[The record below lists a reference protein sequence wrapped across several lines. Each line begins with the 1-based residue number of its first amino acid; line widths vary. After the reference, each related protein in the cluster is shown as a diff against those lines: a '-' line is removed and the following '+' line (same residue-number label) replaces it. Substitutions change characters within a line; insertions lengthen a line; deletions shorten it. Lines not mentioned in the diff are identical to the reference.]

1 MILTK
6 YLIRE
11 TLKSQ
16 LAILFI
22 LLVIFLAQQ
31 LVRVL
36 GSAVNGNVP
45 VDVILPLL
53 GLGMPTMAQL
63 MLPLS
68 LFLALLLTLGRLYS
82 ESEITVM
89 QACGIGPEALIK
101 VGILLSVITASVAA
115 YNSLYLTPWALKKQ
129 VDVVENAKANPSA
142 SAITPGQ
149 FITSSK
155 GDFVL
160 FVEKVKGDELSDIY
174 LFQTKQVGKVK
185 PSVVVAEQGTF
196 TTAEDGGQV
205 LSLKNGERFEGSA
218 TLPEFRITHFT
229 DYLAFLTFNQ
239 VQNNETDLDMQDSHT
254 LLADSSAKAKA
265 EIVWRIN
272 LFLAVPLMMLIAIPL
287 SKVNPRQ
294 GRFAKVLP
302 VLLLYLIYFLLQ
314 SSLKTAG
321 INGKL
326 AAHHWMIA
334 VNVAFLILGI
344 ILNSASV
351 RSTLLR
357 PFKRNVARG
366 K

>member
-6 YLIRE
+6 YLIKE

-89 QACGIGPEALIK
+89 QACGIGPNALVK
-101 VGILLSVITASVAA
+101 VGLILSIVTAAIAA

-129 VDVVENAKANPSA
+129 VEVVENAKANPSA

-149 FITSSK
+149 FISSNN
-155 GDFVL
+155 GNFVL
-160 FVEKVKGDELSDIY
+160 FVDKVKGDQLSDIY
-174 LFQTKQVGKVK
+174 LFQTRQVGKVK
-185 PSVVVAEQGTF
+185 PSVIVAEQGNF
-196 TTAEDGGQV
+196 STTKDGSQT
-205 LSLKNGERFEGSA
+205 LALKNGERFEGSA
-218 TLPEFRITHFT
+218 VLPEFRVTHFQ
-229 DYLAFLTFNQ
+229 DYLAFLAFNPAKA
-239 VQNNETDLDMQDSHT
+239 EEADLDMQDSNA
-254 LLADSSAKAKA
+254 LLKNSSSNAKA
-265 EIVWRIN
+265 ELQWRIS

-294 GRFAKVLP
+294 GRFAKIIP
-302 VLLLYLIYFLLQ
+302 ALLLYLIYFLLQ

-321 INGKL
+321 INGKIES
-326 AAHHWMIA
+326 HYWMIL
-334 VNVAFLILGI
+334 VNMLFLLLGI
-344 ILNSASV
+344 ILNSATIQSKF
-351 RSTLLR
+351 TQL
-357 PFKRNVARG
+357 FKRARG
-366 K
+366 

>member
-6 YLIRE
+6 YLIKE

-89 QACGIGPEALIK
+89 QACGIGPNALVK
-101 VGILLSVITASVAA
+101 VGLILSIVTAAIAA

-129 VDVVENAKANPSA
+129 VEVVENAKANPSA

-149 FITSSK
+149 FISSNN
-155 GDFVL
+155 GNFVL
-160 FVEKVKGDELSDIY
+160 FVDKVKGDQLSDIY
-174 LFQTKQVGKVK
+174 LFQTRQVGKVK
-185 PSVVVAEQGTF
+185 PSVIVAEQGNF
-196 TTAEDGGQV
+196 STAKDGSQT
-205 LSLKNGERFEGSA
+205 LALKNGERFEGSA
-218 TLPEFRITHFT
+218 VLPEFRVTHFQ
-229 DYLAFLTFNQ
+229 DYLAFLAFNPAKA
-239 VQNNETDLDMQDSHT
+239 EEADLDMQDSNA
-254 LLADSSAKAKA
+254 LLKNSSSNAKA
-265 EIVWRIN
+265 ELQWRIS

-294 GRFAKVLP
+294 GRFAKIIP
-302 VLLLYLIYFLLQ
+302 ALLLYLIYFLLQ

-321 INGKL
+321 INGKIES
-326 AAHHWMIA
+326 HYWMIL
-334 VNVAFLILGI
+334 VNMLFLLLGI
-344 ILNSASV
+344 ILNSATIQSKF
-351 RSTLLR
+351 TQL
-357 PFKRNVARG
+357 FKRARG
-366 K
+366 

>member
-6 YLIRE
+6 YLIKE

-89 QACGIGPEALIK
+89 QACGIGPNALVK
-101 VGILLSVITASVAA
+101 VGLILSIVTAAIAA

-129 VDVVENAKANPSA
+129 VEVVENAKANPSA

-149 FITSSK
+149 FISSNN
-155 GDFVL
+155 GNFVL
-160 FVEKVKGDELSDIY
+160 FVDKVKGNQLSDIY
-174 LFQTKQVGKVK
+174 LFQTRQVGKVK
-185 PSVVVAEQGTF
+185 PSVIVAEQGNF
-196 TTAEDGGQV
+196 STTKDGSQT
-205 LSLKNGERFEGSA
+205 LALKNGERFEGSA
-218 TLPEFRITHFT
+218 VLPEFRVTHFQ
-229 DYLAFLTFNQ
+229 DYLAFLAFNPAKA
-239 VQNNETDLDMQDSHT
+239 EEADLDMQDSNA
-254 LLADSSAKAKA
+254 LLKNSSANAKA
-265 EIVWRIN
+265 ELQWRIS

-294 GRFAKVLP
+294 GRFAKIIP
-302 VLLLYLIYFLLQ
+302 ALLLYLIYFLLQ

-321 INGKL
+321 INGKIES
-326 AAHHWMIA
+326 HYWMIL
-334 VNVAFLILGI
+334 VNMLFLLLGI
-344 ILNSASV
+344 ILNSATIQSKF
-351 RSTLLR
+351 TQL
-357 PFKRNVARG
+357 FKRARG
-366 K
+366 

>member
-6 YLIRE
+6 YLIKE

-89 QACGIGPEALIK
+89 QACGIGPNALVK
-101 VGILLSVITASVAA
+101 VGLILSIVTAAIAA

-129 VDVVENAKANPSA
+129 VEVVENAKANPSA

-149 FITSSK
+149 FISSNN
-155 GDFVL
+155 GNFVL
-160 FVEKVKGDELSDIY
+160 FVDKVKGDQLSDIY
-174 LFQTKQVGKVK
+174 LFQTRQVGKVK
-185 PSVVVAEQGTF
+185 PSVIVAEQGNF
-196 TTAEDGGQV
+196 STAKDGSQT
-205 LSLKNGERFEGSA
+205 LALKNGERFEGSA
-218 TLPEFRITHFT
+218 VLPEFRVTHFQ
-229 DYLAFLTFNQ
+229 DYLAFLAFNPAKA
-239 VQNNETDLDMQDSHT
+239 EEADLDMQNSNA
-254 LLADSSAKAKA
+254 LLKNSSANAKA
-265 EIVWRIN
+265 ELQWRIS

-294 GRFAKVLP
+294 GRFAKIIP
-302 VLLLYLIYFLLQ
+302 ALLLYLIYFLLQ

-321 INGKL
+321 INGKIES
-326 AAHHWMIA
+326 HYWMIL
-334 VNVAFLILGI
+334 VNMLFLLLGI
-344 ILNSASV
+344 ILNSATIQSKF
-351 RSTLLR
+351 TQL
-357 PFKRNVARG
+357 FKRARG
-366 K
+366 

>member
-6 YLIRE
+6 YLIKE

-89 QACGIGPEALIK
+89 QACGIGPNALVK
-101 VGILLSVITASVAA
+101 VGLILSIVTAAIAA

-129 VDVVENAKANPSA
+129 VEVVENAKANPSA

-149 FITSSK
+149 FISSNN
-155 GDFVL
+155 GNFVL
-160 FVEKVKGDELSDIY
+160 FVDKVKGDQLSDIY

-185 PSVVVAEQGTF
+185 PSVIVAEQGNF
-196 TTAEDGGQV
+196 STAKDGSQT
-205 LSLKNGERFEGSA
+205 LALKNGERFEGSA
-218 TLPEFRITHFT
+218 VLPEFRVTHFQ
-229 DYLAFLTFNQ
+229 DYLAFLAFNPAKA
-239 VQNNETDLDMQDSHT
+239 EEADLDMQDSNA
-254 LLADSSAKAKA
+254 LLINSSANAKA
-265 EIVWRIN
+265 ELQWRIS

-294 GRFAKVLP
+294 GRFAKIIP
-302 VLLLYLIYFLLQ
+302 ALLLYLIYFLLQ

-321 INGKL
+321 INGKIES
-326 AAHHWMIA
+326 HYWMIL
-334 VNVAFLILGI
+334 VNMLFLLLGI
-344 ILNSASV
+344 ILNSTTIQSKF
-351 RSTLLR
+351 TQL
-357 PFKRNVARG
+357 FKRARG
-366 K
+366 

>member
-6 YLIRE
+6 YLIKE

-89 QACGIGPEALIK
+89 QACGIGPNALVK
-101 VGILLSVITASVAA
+101 VGLILSIVTAAIAA

-129 VDVVENAKANPSA
+129 VEVVENAKANPSA

-149 FITSSK
+149 FISSNN
-155 GDFVL
+155 GNFVL
-160 FVEKVKGDELSDIY
+160 FVDKVKGDQLSDIY
-174 LFQTKQVGKVK
+174 LFQTRQVGKVK
-185 PSVVVAEQGTF
+185 PSVIVAEQGNF
-196 TTAEDGGQV
+196 STAKDGSQT
-205 LSLKNGERFEGSA
+205 LALKNGERFEGSA
-218 TLPEFRITHFT
+218 VLPEFRVTHFQ
-229 DYLAFLTFNQ
+229 DYLAFLAYNPAKA
-239 VQNNETDLDMQDSHT
+239 EEADLDMQDSNA
-254 LLADSSAKAKA
+254 LLKNSSANAKA
-265 EIVWRIN
+265 ELQWRIS

-294 GRFAKVLP
+294 GRFAKIIP
-302 VLLLYLIYFLLQ
+302 ALLLYLIYFLLQ

-321 INGKL
+321 INGKIES
-326 AAHHWMIA
+326 HYWMIL
-334 VNVAFLILGI
+334 VNILFLLLGI
-344 ILNSASV
+344 ILNSATIQSKF
-351 RSTLLR
+351 TQL
-357 PFKRNVARG
+357 FKRARG
-366 K
+366 

>member
-6 YLIRE
+6 YLIKE

-89 QACGIGPEALIK
+89 QACGIGPNALVK
-101 VGILLSVITASVAA
+101 VGLILSIVTAVIAA

-129 VDVVENAKANPSA
+129 VEVVENAKANPSA

-149 FITSSK
+149 FISSNN
-155 GDFVL
+155 GNFVL
-160 FVEKVKGDELSDIY
+160 FVDKVKGDQLSDIY
-174 LFQTKQVGKVK
+174 LFQTRQVGKVK
-185 PSVVVAEQGTF
+185 PSVIVAEQGNF
-196 TTAEDGGQV
+196 STAKDGSQT
-205 LSLKNGERFEGSA
+205 LALKNGERFEGSA
-218 TLPEFRITHFT
+218 VLPEFRVTHFQ
-229 DYLAFLTFNQ
+229 DYLAFLAFNPAKA
-239 VQNNETDLDMQDSHT
+239 EEAGLDMQDSNA
-254 LLADSSAKAKA
+254 LLKNSSANAKA
-265 EIVWRIN
+265 ELQWRIS

-294 GRFAKVLP
+294 GRFAKIIP
-302 VLLLYLIYFLLQ
+302 ALLLYLIYFLLQ

-321 INGKL
+321 INGKIES
-326 AAHHWMIA
+326 HYWMIL
-334 VNVAFLILGI
+334 VNILFLLLGI
-344 ILNSASV
+344 ILNSATIQSKF
-351 RSTLLR
+351 TQL
-357 PFKRNVARG
+357 FKRARG
-366 K
+366 

>member
-6 YLIRE
+6 YLIKE

-89 QACGIGPEALIK
+89 QACGIGPNALVK
-101 VGILLSVITASVAA
+101 VGLILSIVTAAIAA

-129 VDVVENAKANPSA
+129 VEVVENAKANPSA

-149 FITSSK
+149 FISSNN
-155 GDFVL
+155 GNFVL
-160 FVEKVKGDELSDIY
+160 FVDKVKGDQLSDIY
-174 LFQTKQVGKVK
+174 LFQTRQVGKVK
-185 PSVVVAEQGTF
+185 PSVIVAEQGNF
-196 TTAEDGGQV
+196 STAKDGSQT
-205 LSLKNGERFEGSA
+205 LALKNGERFEGSA
-218 TLPEFRITHFT
+218 VLPEFRVTHFQ
-229 DYLAFLTFNQ
+229 DYLAFLAFNPAKA
-239 VQNNETDLDMQDSHT
+239 EEADLDMQDSNA
-254 LLADSSAKAKA
+254 LLKNSSANAKA
-265 EIVWRIN
+265 ELQWRIS

-294 GRFAKVLP
+294 GHFAKIIP
-302 VLLLYLIYFLLQ
+302 ALLLYLIYFLLQ

-321 INGKL
+321 INGKIES
-326 AAHHWMIA
+326 HYWMIL
-334 VNVAFLILGI
+334 VNILFLLLGI
-344 ILNSASV
+344 ILNSATIQSKF
-351 RSTLLR
+351 TQL
-357 PFKRNVARG
+357 FKRARG
-366 K
+366 

>member
-1 MILTK
+1 VILTK
-6 YLIRE
+6 YLIKE

-89 QACGIGPEALIK
+89 QACGIGPNALVK
-101 VGILLSVITASVAA
+101 VGLILSIVTAAIAA

-129 VDVVENAKANPSA
+129 VEAVENAKANPSA

-149 FITSSK
+149 FISSNN
-155 GDFVL
+155 GNFVL
-160 FVEKVKGDELSDIY
+160 FVDKVKGDQLSDIY
-174 LFQTKQVGKVK
+174 LFQTRQVGKVK
-185 PSVVVAEQGTF
+185 PSVIVAEQGNF
-196 TTAEDGGQV
+196 STAKDGSQT
-205 LSLKNGERFEGSA
+205 LALKNGERFEGSA
-218 TLPEFRITHFT
+218 VLPEFRVTHFQ
-229 DYLAFLTFNQ
+229 DYLAFLAFNPAKA
-239 VQNNETDLDMQDSHT
+239 EEADLDMQDSNA
-254 LLADSSAKAKA
+254 LLKNSSANAKA
-265 EIVWRIN
+265 ELQWRIS

-294 GRFAKVLP
+294 GRFAKIIP
-302 VLLLYLIYFLLQ
+302 ALLLYLIYFLLQ

-321 INGKL
+321 INGKIES
-326 AAHHWMIA
+326 HYWMIL
-334 VNVAFLILGI
+334 VNILFLLLGI
-344 ILNSASV
+344 ILNSATIQSKF
-351 RSTLLR
+351 TQL
-357 PFKRNVARG
+357 FKRARG
-366 K
+366 

>member
-6 YLIRE
+6 YLIKE

-89 QACGIGPEALIK
+89 QACGIGPNALVK
-101 VGILLSVITASVAA
+101 VGLILSIVTAAIAA

-129 VDVVENAKANPSA
+129 VEVVENAKANPSA

-149 FITSSK
+149 FISSNN
-155 GDFVL
+155 GNFVL
-160 FVEKVKGDELSDIY
+160 FVDKVKGDQLSDIY

-185 PSVVVAEQGTF
+185 PSVIVAEQGNF
-196 TTAEDGGQV
+196 STAKDGSQT
-205 LSLKNGERFEGSA
+205 LALKNGERFEGSA
-218 TLPEFRITHFT
+218 VLPEFRVTHFQ
-229 DYLAFLTFNQ
+229 DYLAFLAFNPAKAEEA
-239 VQNNETDLDMQDSHT
+239 NLDMQDSNA
-254 LLADSSAKAKA
+254 LLKNSSANAKA
-265 EIVWRIN
+265 ELQWRIS

-294 GRFAKVLP
+294 GRFAKIIP
-302 VLLLYLIYFLLQ
+302 ALLLYLIYFLLQ

-321 INGKL
+321 INGKIES
-326 AAHHWMIA
+326 HYWMIL
-334 VNVAFLILGI
+334 VNILFLLLGI
-344 ILNSASV
+344 ILNSATIQSKF
-351 RSTLLR
+351 TQL
-357 PFKRNVARG
+357 FKRARG
-366 K
+366 

>member
-6 YLIRE
+6 YLIKE

-89 QACGIGPEALIK
+89 QACGIGPNALVK
-101 VGILLSVITASVAA
+101 VGLILSVVTAAIAA

-129 VDVVENAKANPSA
+129 VEVVENAKANPSA

-149 FITSSK
+149 FISSNN
-155 GDFVL
+155 GNFVL
-160 FVEKVKGDELSDIY
+160 FVDKVKGDQLSDIY
-174 LFQTKQVGKVK
+174 LFQTRQVGKVK
-185 PSVVVAEQGTF
+185 PSVIVAEQGNF
-196 TTAEDGGQV
+196 STAKDGSQT
-205 LSLKNGERFEGSA
+205 LALKNGERFEGSA
-218 TLPEFRITHFT
+218 VLPEFRVTHFQ
-229 DYLAFLTFNQ
+229 DYLAFLAFNPAKA
-239 VQNNETDLDMQDSHT
+239 EEADLDMQDSNA
-254 LLADSSAKAKA
+254 LLKNSSANAKA
-265 EIVWRIN
+265 ELQWRIS

-294 GRFAKVLP
+294 GRFAKIIP
-302 VLLLYLIYFLLQ
+302 ALLLYLIYFLLQ

-321 INGKL
+321 INGKIES
-326 AAHHWMIA
+326 HYWMIL
-334 VNVAFLILGI
+334 VNMLFLLLGI
-344 ILNSASV
+344 ILNSATIQSKF
-351 RSTLLR
+351 TQL
-357 PFKRNVARG
+357 FKRARG
-366 K
+366 

>member
-6 YLIRE
+6 YLIKE

-89 QACGIGPEALIK
+89 QACGIGPNALVK
-101 VGILLSVITASVAA
+101 VGLILSIVTAAIAA

-129 VDVVENAKANPSA
+129 VEVVENAKANPSA

-149 FITSSK
+149 FISSNN
-155 GDFVL
+155 GNFVL
-160 FVEKVKGDELSDIY
+160 FVDKVKGDQLSDIY
-174 LFQTKQVGKVK
+174 LFQTRQVGKVK
-185 PSVVVAEQGTF
+185 PSVIVAEQGNFST
-196 TTAEDGGQV
+196 EKDGSQT
-205 LSLKNGERFEGSA
+205 LALKNGERFEGSA
-218 TLPEFRITHFT
+218 VLPEFRVTHFQ
-229 DYLAFLTFNQ
+229 DYLAFLAFNPAKA
-239 VQNNETDLDMQDSHT
+239 EEADLDMQDSNA
-254 LLADSSAKAKA
+254 LLKNSSANAKA
-265 EIVWRIN
+265 ELQWRIS

-294 GRFAKVLP
+294 GRFAKIIP
-302 VLLLYLIYFLLQ
+302 ALLLYLIYFLLQ

-321 INGKL
+321 INGKIES
-326 AAHHWMIA
+326 HYWMIL
-334 VNVAFLILGI
+334 VNILFLLLGI
-344 ILNSASV
+344 ILNSATIQSKF
-351 RSTLLR
+351 TQL
-357 PFKRNVARG
+357 FKRARG
-366 K
+366 

>member
-6 YLIRE
+6 YLIKE

-89 QACGIGPEALIK
+89 QACGIGPNALVK
-101 VGILLSVITASVAA
+101 VGLILSIVTAAIAA

-129 VDVVENAKANPSA
+129 VEVVENAKANPSA

-149 FITSSK
+149 FISSNN
-155 GDFVL
+155 GNFVL
-160 FVEKVKGDELSDIY
+160 FVDKVKGNQLSDIY
-174 LFQTKQVGKVK
+174 LFQTRQVGKVK
-185 PSVVVAEQGTF
+185 PSVIVAEQGNF
-196 TTAEDGGQV
+196 STAKDGSQT
-205 LSLKNGERFEGSA
+205 LALKNGERFEGSA
-218 TLPEFRITHFT
+218 VLPEFRVTHFK
-229 DYLAFLTFNQ
+229 DYLAFLAFNPAKA
-239 VQNNETDLDMQDSHT
+239 EEADLDMQDSNA
-254 LLADSSAKAKA
+254 LLKNSSANAKA
-265 EIVWRIN
+265 ELQWRIS

-294 GRFAKVLP
+294 GRFAKIIP
-302 VLLLYLIYFLLQ
+302 ALLLYLIYFLLQ

-321 INGKL
+321 INGKIES
-326 AAHHWMIA
+326 HYWMIL
-334 VNVAFLILGI
+334 VNILFLLLGI
-344 ILNSASV
+344 ILNSATIQSKF
-351 RSTLLR
+351 TQL
-357 PFKRNVARG
+357 FKRARG
-366 K
+366 

>member
-22 LLVIFLAQQ
+22 LLIIFLAQQ

-45 VDVILPLL
+45 VDVVLPLL

-82 ESEITVM
+82 ESEVTVM
-89 QACGIGPEALIK
+89 QACGVGPETLIK
-101 VGILLSVITASVAA
+101 VGLLLSILTAGVAA

-129 VDVVENAKANPSA
+129 VEVVENAKANPSA

-149 FITSSK
+149 FISSSK

-185 PSVVVAEQGTF
+185 PSVVVAEQGNF
-196 TTAEDGGQV
+196 TTAADGGQV
-205 LSLKNGERFEGSA
+205 LALKNGERFEGSA

-229 DYLAFLTFNQ
+229 DYLAFLAFNQ
-239 VQNNETDLDMQDSHT
+239 AQSDETDLDMQDSHT
-254 LLADSSAKAKA
+254 LLADHSVKAKA
-265 EIVWRIN
+265 EMLWRIS

-302 VLLLYLIYFLLQ
+302 ALLLYLIYFLLQ

-326 AAHHWMIA
+326 SAHYWMIA
-334 VNVAFLILGI
+334 VNIAFLVLGI
-344 ILNSASV
+344 FLNSPTV
-351 RSTLLR
+351 RAKMLQ
-357 PFKRNVARG
+357 PFKRKVVRG
-366 K
+366 

>member
-6 YLIRE
+6 YLIKE

-89 QACGIGPEALIK
+89 QACGIGPNALVK
-101 VGILLSVITASVAA
+101 VGLILSIVTAAIAA

-129 VDVVENAKANPSA
+129 VEVVENAKANPSA

-149 FITSSK
+149 FISSNN
-155 GDFVL
+155 GNFVL
-160 FVEKVKGDELSDIY
+160 FVDKVKGDQLSDIY
-174 LFQTKQVGKVK
+174 LFQTRQVGKVK
-185 PSVVVAEQGTF
+185 PSVIVAEQGNF
-196 TTAEDGGQV
+196 STAKDGSQT
-205 LSLKNGERFEGSA
+205 LALKNGERFEGSA
-218 TLPEFRITHFT
+218 VLPEFRVTHFQ
-229 DYLAFLTFNQ
+229 DYLAFLALNPAKA
-239 VQNNETDLDMQDSHT
+239 EEADLDMQDSNA
-254 LLADSSAKAKA
+254 LLKNSSANAKA
-265 EIVWRIN
+265 ELQWRIS

-294 GRFAKVLP
+294 GRFAKIIP
-302 VLLLYLIYFLLQ
+302 ALLLYLIYFLLQ

-321 INGKL
+321 INGKIES
-326 AAHHWMIA
+326 HYWMIL
-334 VNVAFLILGI
+334 VNMLFLLLGI
-344 ILNSASV
+344 ILNSATIQSKF
-351 RSTLLR
+351 TQL
-357 PFKRNVARG
+357 FKRARG
-366 K
+366 